1 MVLTNLEL
9 IEVKYSDDMKKA
21 TLTFLDE
28 ERGEIREV
36 NFNKQV
42 YDTATGKF
50 VDDPEKAEKVEAWSQ
65 EYFGESFDGLTKGLG
80 MRHDV
85 YAYDTFNSLWEVSQ
99 IKKFEEDMLNQIIEV
114 ECKEVLDD
122 GNAVKIRFE
131 YDGDMYESKMGYSD
145 YNEPRKQW
153 FVNPQ
158 KKDKQ
163 YKKFEDKFGISINDK
178 EDLVGKNLM
187 VEVKKAM
194 GKYIYSEIK
203 PFPKKKK

>member
-50 VDDPEKAEKVEAWSQ
+50 VDDPEKAERAEAWSQ

-99 IKKFEEDMLNQIIEV
+99 IKKFEEDMVGQIIEAD
-114 ECKEVLDD
+114 CAKAYDD
-122 GNAVKIRFE
+122 GNGIRIQFE
-131 YDGDMYESKMGYSD
+131 YDGEAYVSNMSYADF
-145 YNEPRKQW
+145 NEPRKMW

-158 KKDKQ
+158 KRDKQ
-163 YKKFEDKFGISINDK
+163 YKKFEDKFGIAVENM
-178 EDLVGKNLM
+178 EDLVGKSLM
-187 VEVKKAM
+187 IEVKKAM
-194 GKYIYSEIK
+194 GKYVYAEIK